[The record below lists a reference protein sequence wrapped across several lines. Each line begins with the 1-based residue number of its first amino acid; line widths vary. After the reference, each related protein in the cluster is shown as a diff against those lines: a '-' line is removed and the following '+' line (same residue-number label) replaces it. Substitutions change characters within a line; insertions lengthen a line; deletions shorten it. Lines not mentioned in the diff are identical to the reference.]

1 MLKVIIRYLEAK
13 YRIGRKLKIIRDI
26 ARFPENVIE
35 NIVFGIKYF
44 KQAHWI
50 LKGNCI
56 FILFLIVIP
65 FTGHLQEIVPFI
77 KYLWGQHWAFRINP
91 FFILYLVIGPLII
104 WRIRPQASVLERY
117 SLIFIAIV
125 LSFLYYF
132 FGIGYMKLLDWFERD
147 LCSNLLVD
155 NIFEKK
161 KDVCSSSTQGFFL
174 IILFIISAIFVFSP
188 FCGFT
193 RLAWRIYHRK
203 TIKEMGPEFG
213 WRWFDNITI
222 FLSLMW
228 MQMLFIP
235 VIGPIFAFI
244 TFFILYIIGGI
255 IYSICNV
262 F

>member
-1 MLKVIIRYLEAK
+1 MIKDLLRFTEEIIEEALDW
-13 YRIGRKLKIIRDI
+13 G
-26 ARFPENVIE
+26 A
-35 NIVFGIKYF
+35 KYF
-44 KQAHWI
+44 KEAHWI

-56 FILFLIVIP
+56 FIVLLMIGALEGFKPLIK
-65 FTGHLQEIVPFI
+65 H
-77 KYLWGQHWAFRINP
+77 LWGQHWAFRINP
-91 FFILYLVIGPLII
+91 FFILHLVIGPFII

-125 LSFLYYF
+125 LSFFYYF
-132 FGIGYMKLLDWFERD
+132 LGVEYMRSLNWFEHD
-147 LCSNLLVD
+147 LCSSLLVD

-161 KDVCSSSTQGFFL
+161 KDVCSSSTKGFFL
-174 IILFIISAIFVFSP
+174 IISFIISAIFLFSP

-228 MQMLFIP
+228 IP
-235 VIGPIFAFI
+235 MYICIYNFR
-244 TFFILYIIGGI
+244 YII
-255 IYSICNV
+255 
-262 F
+262 